1 MESNDSPEIPDRGET
16 SNIPSF
22 PSGVTETKKEIW
34 QIRWHHT
41 GKKNAESIYNVK
53 KCILSSFRA
62 NLHKLH
68 NYEHFL
74 FGKSDGTTKI
84 LKKKVVFGSYLQTA
98 RAIDMK
104 SGKQHVK
111 WSQITAFEVMAI
123 VSAVCLAV
131 LYQSMLGCCV
141 VTHVF
146 CLNHIQS
153 LTLN

>member
-1 MESNDSPEIPDRGET
+1 MTLGELKTGPLKVLSHAWLACIILCYSDSDL
-16 SNIPSF
+16 F
-22 PSGVTETKKEIW
+22 KK
-34 QIRWHHT
+34 
-41 GKKNAESIYNVK
+41 G
-53 KCILSSFRA
+53 C
-62 NLHKLH
+62 
-68 NYEHFL
+68 
-74 FGKSDGTTKI
+74 